1 MAYRAGVFGTV
12 GVTVGFIAMAIAL
25 FQFFYGPIHKNE
37 SSFLTTAKST
47 IHAIL
52 STKDASIHSN
62 KRSNLNI
69 DNTLSYTSIL
79 FAFLAIVFGT
89 IAYIK
94 DAKKELAYA
103 SLSVG
108 AATLFFHFI
117 LVALGVVIILGVIAY
132 ILNN

>member
-1 MAYRAGVFGTV
+1 MANRAGVFGTI
-12 GVTVGFIAMAIAL
+12 GVAVGFIAMAITL
-25 FQFFYGPIHKNE
+25 IQFFYGPIHKNE

-47 IHAIL
+47 IHSIL
-52 STKDASIHSN
+52 SEKHASTQLN
-62 KRSNLNI
+62 NRSNLNI

-89 IAYIK
+89 VAYIR

-117 LVALGVVIILGVIAY
+117 LIALGVVIILGVIVY

>member
-1 MAYRAGVFGTV
+1 MANRAGTIGTI
-12 GVTVGFIAMAIAL
+12 GVIVGFIAMAFAL
-25 FQFFYGPIHKNE
+25 FQFFYGPIHK
-37 SSFLTTAKST
+37 SDASFLTTVKTT
-47 IHAIL
+47 IHSIL
-52 STKDASIHSN
+52 SAKTAQTHLD
-62 KRSNLNI
+62 KRPGINI
-69 DNTLSYTSIL
+69 DNALSYTSVL

-89 IAYIK
+89 VAYIK

-117 LVALGVVIILGVIAY
+117 LIALGVIIILGILVY

>member
-1 MAYRAGVFGTV
+1 MVNRAGTIGTI
-12 GVTVGFIAMAIAL
+12 GVVVGFIAMAIAL
-25 FQFFYGPIHKNE
+25 FQFFYGPIHKND
-37 SSFLTTAKST
+37 SSFLTTAKTT
-47 IHAIL
+47 IHTIL
-52 STKDASIHSN
+52 SSKDASTHFN
-62 KRSNLNI
+62 KGSYINI
-69 DNTLSYTSIL
+69 DNALSYTSVL

-94 DAKKELAYA
+94 DAKKELSYA

-117 LVALGVVIILGVIAY
+117 LVALGVIIILSILVY